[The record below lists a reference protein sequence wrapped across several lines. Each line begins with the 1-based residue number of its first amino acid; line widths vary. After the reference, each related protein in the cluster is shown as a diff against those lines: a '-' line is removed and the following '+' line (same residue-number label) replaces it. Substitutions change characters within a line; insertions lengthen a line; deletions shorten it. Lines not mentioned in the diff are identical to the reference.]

1 MIKFF
6 MYRKSINSEELSE
19 EKRIRSTIKVNRIQ
33 VVLPR
38 KRVFIIDGWTLRGR
52 KWDACCFARALQP
65 WRGFPDLDNEIR
77 QWRFLYLRRDV

>member
-52 KWDACCFARALQP
+52 K
-65 WRGFPDLDNEIR
+65 
-77 QWRFLYLRRDV
+77 